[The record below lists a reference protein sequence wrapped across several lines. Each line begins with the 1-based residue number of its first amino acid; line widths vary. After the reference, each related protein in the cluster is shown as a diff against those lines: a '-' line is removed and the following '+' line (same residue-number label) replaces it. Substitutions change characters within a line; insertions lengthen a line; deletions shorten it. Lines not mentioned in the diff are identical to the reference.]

1 MENQKP
7 QEQPQNTLDIMPE
20 AVAGVYSN
28 LALITHSPSEFVV
41 DFASILPGMQRPTV
55 RNRIIMAPEHAKSL
69 LFALQENIVN
79 YEKTFGTITMPQPKE
94 QAQPEGS
101 HTIAPF
107 GDGTTKGEA

>member
-55 RNRIIMAPEHAKSL
+55 RNRIIMAPEHAKRL
-69 LFALQENIVN
+69 LQALQENVYK
-79 YEKTFGTITMPQPKE
+79 YEQTFGKIEIPNQQE
-94 QAQPEGS
+94 R
-101 HTIAPF
+101 TIAPF
-107 GDGTTKGEA
+107 NVKGNGGEA

>member
-55 RNRIIMAPEHAKSL
+55 RNRIIMAPEHCKRL
-69 LFALQENIVN
+69 LGALAENIGK
-79 YEKTFGTITMPQPKE
+79 YESQFGTIELPGQGNTYNMVNQN
-94 QAQPEGS
+94 
-101 HTIAPF
+101 
-107 GDGTTKGEA
+107 GTKS